1 MVRYTVSEPF
11 GTKLSIWYGGGHLLK
26 DTVVFVGTSG
36 MHGKNSPEK
45 EKIAVIIN

>member
-11 GTKLSIWYGGGHLLK
+11 DTKLFIWYGGWHLLK
-26 DTVVFVGTSG
+26 DTVVFDGTSG